1 MGADSGVREPPRV
14 RWVPTQESE
23 SPPGP
28 LGARSHSP
36 PGMGP
41 WCALWVVLT
50 LLRAVQDKTSTSV
63 AASGTPSLLDFQKD
77 QVRSHGEGQPQG
89 GGSWTGRPSPGPTA
103 GERGSGCLQDRV
115 QGGSLQ
121 FQGEWYVVGLAG
133 NAFRKEDR
141 ELLNPYTATFELTGN
156 GHIQVSYAMT
166 RGQRCVTWAYT
177 LNPASQPGHF
187 EVDKSRDPQADS
199 EEVQVTDSDYTTF
212 GLMLSRRNSM
222 GRIILRITL
231 LGEPPGRGA
240 VGRRWGGEEEGPL
253 DSPPHRAGQG
263 LVVLTASGRSW
274 TLRPEALDKF
284 ICLVRAHHLSDE
296 QIVFPAVIGHLSLA
310 TSSPHPGTPCSR
322 PLPKSPH
329 PRLPPPNPQ
338 PPCPQPPPLYTA

>member
-1 MGADSGVREPPRV
+1 
-14 RWVPTQESE
+14 
-23 SPPGP
+23 
-28 LGARSHSP
+28 
-36 PGMGP
+36 MGP

-77 QVRSHGEGQPQG
+77 
-89 GGSWTGRPSPGPTA
+89 
-103 GERGSGCLQDRV
+103 
-115 QGGSLQ
+115 Q

-231 LGEPPGRGA
+231 LG
-240 VGRRWGGEEEGPL
+240 
-253 DSPPHRAGQG
+253 
-263 LVVLTASGRSW
+263 RSW

-296 QIVFPAVIGHLSLA
+296 QIVFPAVIA
-310 TSSPHPGTPCSR
+310 WKITSGNC
-322 PLPKSPH
+322 
-329 PRLPPPNPQ
+329 
-338 PPCPQPPPLYTA
+338 